1 MKMLFS
7 FYQTL
12 FRDTKSNVPALF
24 FMGLGIFGVIAL
36 ISSFLTDFFIFPF
49 TILATVAS
57 FFAVWY
63 LKLLGSLTEQV
74 DKLEITVESLKNS
87 NDTLHNELL
96 GLESLRKNLE
106 AYAKENKND
115 FSKILN
121 DVNHSFDRLE
131 NITKENEKVL
141 IARIAQ
147 DLEFLDNKEGMKRDE
162 YERFINRIPHNLKK
176 EFDTL
181 GYNSFERVAGKNQIV
196 DYKEIKEMVE
206 TLV

>member
-7 FYQTL
+7 LYQTL

-74 DKLEITVESLKNS
+74 DKLEVTVESLKNS

>member
-74 DKLEITVESLKNS
+74 DKLEVTVESLKNS

>member
-7 FYQTL
+7 LYKNMFH
-12 FRDTKSNVPALF
+12 DTKSNTPALF
-24 FMGLGIFGVIAL
+24 FMGLGIFGIIAL
-36 ISSFLTDFFIFPF
+36 ISSFITDFFIFPF
-49 TILATVAS
+49 AVLATVAS

-63 LKLLGSLTEQV
+63 LKLLGSLTQQV
-74 DKLEITVESLKNS
+74 DKLEVTVESLKNS

-96 GLESLRKNLE
+96 GLQTLRKNLE
-106 AYAKENKND
+106 EYAKENKND
-115 FSKILN
+115 FSKMLN
-121 DVNHSFDRLE
+121 DVNSSFDRLE

-147 DLEFLDNKEGMKRDE
+147 DLEFLDNKEGMKREE

-176 EFDTL
+176 EFDNL
-181 GYNSFERVAGKNQIV
+181 GYNSFERVAGDNKIV

-206 TLV
+206 ALV